1 LSIPVGGRILSANL
15 HTASLGQSP
24 RPGLVF
30 VHGLRSE
37 QAGYRERADAS
48 ARAGIT
54 SITFDLGGHG
64 ASEGELEHFSLRDH
78 LADLLAVYDTL
89 TSDFRV
95 DASRIGLCGASYGAY
110 LAVRTVLERDVRRLL
125 LRAPAL
131 YDDGDFDVPLDRLR
145 STTDAAAAAGTLGKF
160 AGYGGAVLLIESGQ
174 DEVIA
179 HEVVEAYRTA
189 FPRNSY
195 HCMAGATH
203 ALIEPAWRREFVE
216 LILSWFGAL

>member
-1 LSIPVGGRILSANL
+1 MLSANL
-15 HTASLGQSP
+15 HAASLGHSP

-30 VHGLRSE
+30 VHGLRSD
-37 QAGYRERADAS
+37 QAGYRERADAC

-78 LADLLAVYDTL
+78 LADLFAVYDTL
-89 TSDFRV
+89 ASDLGV

-110 LAVRTVLERDVRRLL
+110 LAVRTALERDVRRLL

-131 YDDGDFDVPLDRLR
+131 YADGDFDVRLDRLR
-145 STTDAAAAAGTLGKF
+145 STTDAAVAAGTLGEF
-160 AGYGGAVLLIESGQ
+160 AGYGGAVLLIESGK
-174 DEVIA
+174 DEVIPHA
-179 HEVVEAYRTA
+179 VVEAYRSA
-189 FPRNSY
+189 FPRASY

-203 ALIEPAWRREFVE
+203 ALVEPAWRREFVE

>member
-1 LSIPVGGRILSANL
+1 MLSATL
-15 HTASLGQSP
+15 HAASPDESP
-24 RPGLVF
+24 PPGLVF
-30 VHGLRSE
+30 VHGLRSD
-37 QAGYRERADAS
+37 QTGYRERADVC

-64 ASEGELEHFSLRDH
+64 ASEGELQHFSLRDH
-78 LADLLAVYDTL
+78 LADVLAVYDTL
-89 TSDFRV
+89 AGDLGV

-110 LAVRTVLERDVRRLL
+110 LAARTVLERDVRRLL

-131 YDDGDFDVPLDRLR
+131 YADGDFDVRLERLR
-145 STTDAAAAAGTLGKF
+145 STTDAAVAAGTLGKF

-174 DEVIA
+174 DEVIPHA
-179 HEVVEAYRTA
+179 MVEAYRSA
-189 FPRNSY
+189 FPLSSY

-203 ALIEPAWRREFVE
+203 ALVEPAWRREFVE